1 MTNLRERPIRLES
14 VLTQDY
20 INRAAK
26 MKELEKRVKRKRD
39 LEPWLVGAG
48 WLLVIGLLAYVAVN
62 Y

>member
-26 MKELEKRVKRKRD
+26 MKELEKQVKRRRD
-39 LEPWLVGAG
+39 LEPWYIGAG
-48 WLLVIGLLAYVAVN
+48 WVFVLALLAYVAFN

>member
-1 MTNLRERPIRLES
+1 MTGLRERPIRLES

-26 MKELEKRVKRKRD
+26 MKELEARVKRKRD

-48 WLLVIGLLAYVAVN
+48 WVVVFILLGWVAVN